1 MSMEINI
8 TIVLFNI
15 TIVSG
20 FYKYNYSL
28 HVLSRVLSR
37 VLPRGLSCGLP
48 RGRPSPRG
56 LQGSPL
62 RSPAATWAA
71 KGSACY
77 LYRMLFI
84 ASWSLSVLS
93 RFMCSYICS
102 FSHFDCNFRH
112 GFSRFKTEKAS
123 GSNANSLQTPSVFH
137 TFSTD
142 NLSFCNQFHA
152 FQQPYMHQPSEKTQ
166 DSPVVPKEFPP
177 HDSK

>member
-8 TIVLFNI
+8 TIFLFNI

-28 HVLSRVLSR
+28 LVLSRVLPPVLSR

-77 LYRMLFI
+77 LYMLLFTT
-84 ASWSLSVLS
+84 SWSPSVRSRERTRFVHSFSHNLSVLKQK
-93 RFMCSYICS
+93 RRPDRTQ
-102 FSHFDCNFRH
+102 FSPKRLLF
-112 GFSRFKTEKAS
+112 FS
-123 GSNANSLQTPSVFH
+123 

-142 NLSFCNQFHA
+142 SLSFCNQFHA
-152 FQQPYMHQPSEKTQ
+152 FLQPYK
-166 DSPVVPKEFPP
+166 
-177 HDSK
+177 

>member
-20 FYKYNYSL
+20 FYKYNYYL
-28 HVLSRVLSR
+28 HVLSRGLSSG
-37 VLPRGLSCGLP
+37 LPRGLSS
-48 RGRPSPRG
+48 GRPLPEG

-84 ASWSLSVLS
+84 ASWSLSGLPCVLS
-93 RFMCSYICS
+93 RFMHSLS
-102 FSHFDCNFRH
+102 SGSPKFDLNFRH
-112 GFSRFKTEKAS
+112 GVSRFLTEKAS
-123 GSNANSLQTPSVFH
+123 GSNANSLRTPSVFR
-137 TFSTD
+137 TFSAD
-142 NLSFCNQFHA
+142 NPSFYSRFHSSP
-152 FQQPYMHQPSEKTQ
+152 QPYKLLQFEKTSR
-166 DSPVVPKEFPP
+166 SPAVQKEILS
-177 HDSK
+177 HNSK